1 MPTLLPIG
9 DFSRMTYL
17 TVKALRLYH
26 ERGLLAPVQVD
37 PSSGYR
43 YYSPDQLPI
52 AQVIRRLRDLGMPL
66 DELTEVVRAEQV
78 TDRNR
83 AIVAHLQRLQDRLAQ
98 TQASVESLRA
108 LLEDAGDTCDVTYRS
123 VPATLAAAVV
133 DQVAM
138 ADIDD
143 WWTQAFTELDAAVAD
158 DVPGVRG
165 ALYSAEFFEAG
176 RGEVIAFRP
185 VSTAMA
191 GGRVRTLEIPA
202 AELAVAVHRGAFGEL
217 DRTYAALGTHV
228 AERELGVD
236 GPIREHYLVS
246 GYDTD
251 DETAHRTEVCWPIFR
266 TKS

>member
-1 MPTLLPIG
+1 MTTLLPIG
-9 DFSRMTYL
+9 DFARMTYL
-17 TVKALRLYH
+17 TVKALRLYQ
-26 ERGLLAPVQVD
+26 ERGLLSPVRVD

-43 YYSPDQLPI
+43 YYSPGQVPI

-66 DELTEVVRAEQV
+66 DELTEVVRAENV

-83 AIVAHLQRLQDRLAQ
+83 AIVAHLQRLEDQLSHTRS
-98 TQASVESLRA
+98 SVASLRS
-108 LLEDAGDTCDVTYRS
+108 LLEQPTGAIDVTYRS
-123 VPATLAAAVV
+123 VPATSAAAVV
-133 DQVAM
+133 DQVDM
-138 ADIDD
+138 DDVED
-143 WWTQAFTELDAAVAD
+143 WWTQAFADLDTAVDGDA
-158 DVPGVRG
+158 PGVRG

-185 VSTAMA
+185 VAAARTR
-191 GGRVRTLEIPA
+191 GRVHALEVPA
-202 AELAVAVHRGAFGEL
+202 AELAVALHRGAFSEL

-236 GPIREHYLVS
+236 GHIREYYLVS

-251 DETAHRTEVCWPIFR
+251 DEPAHRTEVCWPIFR

>member
-1 MPTLLPIG
+1 
-9 DFSRMTYL
+9 MTYL

-26 ERGLLAPVQVD
+26 DRGLLTPVHID

-66 DELTEVVRAEQV
+66 DELTEVVHADDV

-83 AIVAHLQRLQDRLAQ
+83 AIVAHLQRLQDSLAQ
-98 TQASVESLRA
+98 TQASVASLQA
-108 LLEDAGDTCDVTYRS
+108 LLENPGGPGEVGYRS

-133 DQVAM
+133 DQVEM
-138 ADIDD
+138 ADLDD
-143 WWTQAFTELDAAVAD
+143 WWSQAFAELDTAVGGAT
-158 DVPGVRG
+158 GIRG
-165 ALYSAEFFEAG
+165 ALYSTEFFEAG
-176 RGEVIAFRP
+176 RGEVTAFRP
-185 VSTAMA
+185 ARALPA
-191 GGRVRTLEIPA
+191 GRGRVQSLEVPA
-202 AELAVAVHRGAFGEL
+202 AELAVALHRGSFNEL
-217 DRTYAALGTHV
+217 DRTYATLGTHV

-236 GPIREHYLVS
+236 GPIREYYLVS

-251 DETAHRTEVCWPIFR
+251 DEAAHRTEVCWPIFR